1 MSSIENPEVEEAP
14 VEQQTQNRKKFDPG
28 FVRNLKIL
36 TAFLVGSIV
45 VIGLVFWKTNDA
57 INQSG
62 QKSDAVSI
70 PTATGQGSKTV
81 DPTPADVARL
91 DRVAAVASDKAKEN
105 GKTYIPVDMPL
116 LAEPLVVAQGPGRG
130 YQYETGAPSGQVR
143 DSAQR
148 KQGLERQ
155 LGAMLASL
163 EPPPTETADPYKV
176 EAAANAPASVVQAA
190 PAAQATA
197 KIWIEGLHIA
207 AGSLE
212 ASIDTEKTDFVMA
225 KIATGRAAGA
235 LLIGQAV
242 VQGSGVRVVFNRM
255 SLAGKSYAINAVALD
270 AATSSNAM
278 DAEIDRQL
286 LVRYVLP
293 IFSATAQ
300 AYFQAVARP
309 GQTSV
314 PGGLGQSVVVTPEA
328 TTRQAA
334 ASGIAAGIGQAT
346 QAMQPSGGPTAF
358 MPSGTSIGILFIDP
372 VPEAQK

>member
-1 MSSIENPEVEEAP
+1 MSSIENPGIAEAP
-14 VEQQTQNRKKFDPG
+14 VEQQTKNRKKFDPG

-36 TAFLVGSIV
+36 AAFLVGSV
-45 VIGLVFWKTNDA
+45 VVMGLVFWKTNDA

-91 DRVAAVASDKAKEN
+91 DRVAAVASDKAKED

-116 LAEPLVVAQGPGRG
+116 LAEPLVVAQGPGRS
-130 YQYETGAPSGQVR
+130 YQYETGTPSGQAR

-163 EPPPTETADPYKV
+163 ESPPTETADPYKV
-176 EAAANAPASVVQAA
+176 DAAAKAPTSGEQAA